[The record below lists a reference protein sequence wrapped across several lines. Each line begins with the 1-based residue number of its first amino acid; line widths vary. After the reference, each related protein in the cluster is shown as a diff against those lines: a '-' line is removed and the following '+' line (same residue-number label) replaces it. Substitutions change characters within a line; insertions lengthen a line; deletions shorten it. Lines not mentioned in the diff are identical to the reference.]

1 MKTAIVFTNVTV
13 AKYKANFIQNGGMPY
28 RLGLWLLECD
38 DEEKVQSLLQKL
50 SAESY
55 DCEGIEPVAF
65 ERGMADYYY
74 AYINKIW
81 YVYSSTAPTL
91 VSVAKAIE
99 TQTSCVNALPNKSK
113 VKKSQYFE
121 AIRNNIIERKLTH
134 GENIA
139 YMSYEQS
146 RSAEYDII
154 ITAKTV
160 EGDDLTE
167 FADTMK
173 KAGIKT
179 FAYPFYNLDE
189 ATPVFNSI
197 GFIRHGFYSFK
208 NKDNEVIRIPKF
220 SYFTNN
226 YDETAHC
233 FWSDTIIKWRESL

>member
-1 MKTAIVFTNVTV
+1 MKTAIVFTNGTV
-13 AKYKANFIQNGGMPY
+13 AKFKAYFIQKDGMPY

-38 DEEKVQSLLQKL
+38 NAEKVHSLLQKH

-65 ERGMADYYY
+65 DCGMADYYY
-74 AYINKIW
+74 AYINKVW
-81 YVYSSTAPTL
+81 YVYSSTAPPL
-91 VSVAKAIE
+91 ISVANAIE
-99 TQTSCVNALPNKSK
+99 AQTRCVNALPNKSK

-121 AIRNNIIERKLTH
+121 AVRNNIIERKLTH
-134 GENIA
+134 GETIA

-146 RSAEYDII
+146 RSAEYAII
-154 ITAKTV
+154 MTAKTV
-160 EGDDLTE
+160 EGDDITE
-167 FADTMK
+167 FAGTMK

-179 FAYPFYNLDE
+179 FVYPFYNLDE

-226 YDETAHC
+226 YDEPAHS
-233 FWSDTIIKWRESL
+233 FWSGSIIKWRKSL